1 MQFRTV
7 EVQQAVGM
15 VLCHDITRIVR
26 GESKGPLFRKGH
38 VVRVED
44 IPHLLNV
51 GKEHL
56 YVYEINDAFVHEDD
70 AALRIALATA
80 GENIRLEGPKEG
92 KIELLSTID
101 GLVKVDIDNL
111 YRINDEEQMMF
122 ASIHNNRYVKAGAK
136 LAGTRIIPL
145 VIDARKIKH
154 VEEMC
159 LLNGPILRVLPTKAL
174 KTGIV
179 TTGSEVFHG
188 RIVDAFGPVLQ
199 KKSTDYGFTI
209 LRQAIVDDSVEQ
221 IADAIHGLLAEGA
234 ELILVTGGMSVDPD
248 DLSPTGIKAA
258 GGHVVTYGAPALPGA
273 MLMLAY
279 IGDVPILGL
288 PGCVMYHG
296 ASVFDL
302 VLPRLLAGE
311 SLKKSDI
318 VALGHGGLCTA
329 CPSCH
334 FPDCAFGKS
343 E

>member
-1 MQFRTV
+1 MQLKTV
-7 EVQQAVGM
+7 EVQKAVGM

-38 VVRVED
+38 VVREED

-56 YVYEINDAFVHEDD
+56 YVYEVNDDFLHEDD
-70 AALRIALATA
+70 AALRIAIAAA
-80 GENIRLEGPKEG
+80 GDNVVLEGPKEG
-92 KIELLSTID
+92 KIELFSTCD
-101 GLVKVDIDNL
+101 GLLKIDTDGL
-111 YRINDEEQMMF
+111 YTINDEDQMMF
-122 ASIHNNRYVKAGAK
+122 ATLHTNRYVKAGAK

-145 VIDARKIKH
+145 VIDARKVKH

-159 LLNGPILRVLPTKAL
+159 LNRGPLVNVKPTKKL
-174 KTGIV
+174 RTGIV

-188 RIVDAFGPVLQ
+188 RIKDAFGPVLH
-199 KKSTDYGFTI
+199 KKAEEYNFSI
-209 LRQAIVDDSVEQ
+209 LRQDIVDDKVEM
-221 IADAIHGLLAEGA
+221 IASAIKGFVNDGA

-248 DLSPTGIKAA
+248 DLSPTGIRAA

-311 SLKKSDI
+311 RLKKSDI
-318 VALGHGGLCTA
+318 VMLGHGGMCVG
-329 CPSCH
+329 CPQCH
-334 FPDCAFGKS
+334 YPECAFGKS